1 MEQPMNG
8 NEKIYGID
16 LGTTNSCLSV
26 LEDGKPRVIP
36 IDDNGL
42 TPSVVSLDGDT
53 LLVGRRALNRAV
65 AFPDDSVKSIKR
77 LMGKNETVSLGGK
90 EFSPEE
96 ISAKILGYLR
106 DEANRLEGH
115 NVQRAV
121 ITVPAYFS
129 DSQRLATIEAGKQ
142 AGLTVERIVNEPTA
156 AALFY
161 DQLRVEAEGREIGG
175 GRWKHALVYDL
186 GGGTFD
192 VSVLRLGEIIEVLAS
207 TGDTR
212 LGGDDFDAC
221 LVNLLLEKIR
231 ENGGADL
238 QGWRPAVARLSAA
251 AEQAKIALSTKAQVL
266 IEETHIPAPDGS
278 SCTVSLQI
286 SRDEFEGLTEYLLDR
301 TIDFVRKALDE
312 ARLRADDIDRIIP
325 VGGMTRMPAVAERLE
340 EMFSNAQIAIADPDL
355 SVSLGAAIDGGIIN
369 GENVEQILLDV
380 TAHTLSL
387 AVLSSDNQKECAP
400 IIPRNTTI
408 PAVRSRRFVTVV
420 DNQEWVRLEVYQGEG
435 LYPEDNVL
443 IGVAE
448 LTLAQADAY
457 CPVEVE
463 YSYDLNGM
471 IHMVAE
477 QIGYSRRT
485 EVEFDSRNPQ
495 VEWTQE
501 LDLFDI
507 DSDDSDYEIDDDI
520 DDEPDTGGHV
530 IGINFVIKRA
540 RTLLEKTEG
549 ENRKQLADLLGRYE
563 KALAEDS
570 ADLDALEDD
579 LLTFMDKV

>member
-1 MEQPMNG
+1 MEQPMSG

-53 LLVGRRALNRAV
+53 LIVGRRALNRAV

-90 EFSPEE
+90 EFTPEE

-115 NVQRAV
+115 NVRRAI

-129 DSQRLATIEAGKQ
+129 DSQRRATIEAGKQ
-142 AGLTVERIVNEPTA
+142 AGLTVERIINEPTA

-161 DQLRVEAEGREIGG
+161 DQLRVEAEGQEIGG

-238 QGWRPAVARLSAA
+238 RGYRPAMARLSAA
-251 AEQAKIALSTKAQVL
+251 AEQAKIALSTKAQFL
-266 IEETHIPAPDGS
+266 IEEAHIPAPDGS
-278 SCTVSLQI
+278 SCSVSLEI
-286 SRDEFEGLTEYLLDR
+286 SRDEFEGLTGYLLDR

-312 ARLRADDIDRIIP
+312 ARLRSDDIDRIIP

-340 EMFSNAQIAIADPDL
+340 EIFNNAQMAIADPDL

-387 AVLSSDNQKECAP
+387 AVLSSGNQKECAP

-408 PAVRSRRFVTVV
+408 PAVRSRRFATVV
-420 DNQEWVRLEVYQGEG
+420 DNQEKVRLEVYQGEE

-448 LTLAQADAY
+448 LALAKADAG
-457 CPVEVE
+457 CPIEVE

-477 QIGYSRRT
+477 QKGYSRRT

-495 VEWTQE
+495 IEWTQE
-501 LDLFDI
+501 LDLFDVN
-507 DSDDSDYEIDDDI
+507 DDEI

-540 RTLLEKTEG
+540 RALLEKIKG
-549 ENRKQLADLLGRYE
+549 ENREQLADLLGRYE

-579 LLTFMDKV
+579 LLIFMDKV

>member
-1 MEQPMNG
+1 MSGNG
-8 NEKIYGID
+8 KIYGID

-26 LEDGKPRVIP
+26 LQDGKPRVIP

-53 LLVGRRALNRAV
+53 LIVGRKALNRAV

-90 EFSPEE
+90 EFTPEE

-106 DEANRLEGH
+106 DEAYRLEGH
-115 NVQRAV
+115 KVERAV

-129 DSQRLATIEAGKQ
+129 DAQRRATIEAGKQ
-142 AGLTVERIVNEPTA
+142 AGLTVERIINEPTA

-161 DQLRVEAEGREIGG
+161 DQLRVETEGRTIGG
-175 GRWKHALVYDL
+175 GSWKHALVYDL

-192 VSVLRLGEIIEVLAS
+192 VSILRLGDIIEVLAS

-231 ENGGADL
+231 ENDGPDL
-238 QGWRPAVARLSAA
+238 RGYRPAMARLNAA
-251 AEQAKIALSTKAQVL
+251 AEQTKIALSTKAQSL
-266 IEETHIPAPDGS
+266 IEEAYIPTPDGS
-278 SCTVSLQI
+278 PCTVSLEI
-286 SRDEFEGLTEYLLDR
+286 SREEFEELTGYLLDR
-301 TIDFVRKALDE
+301 TTDFVRKALDE
-312 ARLRADDIDRIIP
+312 ARLRPDDIDRIIP

-340 EMFSNAQIAIADPDL
+340 EIFADAQIAVADPDL

-387 AVLSSDNQKECAP
+387 AALSSYTGQEECVP
-400 IIPRNTTI
+400 IIPRNAVI
-408 PAVRSRRFVTVV
+408 PAARSRRFATVV
-420 DNQEWVRLEVYQGEG
+420 GNQESVRLKVYQGEE

-443 IGVAE
+443 IGVAD
-448 LTLAQADAY
+448 LALAKADAH
-457 CPVEVE
+457 CPIEVE

-471 IHMVAE
+471 VHMVAE
-477 QIGYSRRT
+477 QKGYSRRT

-495 VEWTQE
+495 LELTQE
-501 LDLFDI
+501 LDLFDL
-507 DSDDSDYEIDDDI
+507 DGDDASAEGKNNAEKDNER
-520 DDEPDTGGHV
+520 TGAQTAV
-530 IGINFVIKRA
+530 GINFVIKRA
-540 RTLLEKTEG
+540 RTLLEKIEG
-549 ENRKQLADLLGRYE
+549 ENREQLADLLGRYE
-563 KALAEDS
+563 KALVEDS
-570 ADLDALEDD
+570 SELDALEDG
-579 LLTFMDKV
+579 LLTLMDKV

>member
-1 MEQPMNG
+1 MIGNG
-8 NEKIYGID
+8 KIYGID
-16 LGTTNSCLSV
+16 LGTTNSCISV

-36 IDDNGL
+36 VDDNGL
-42 TPSVVSLDGDT
+42 VPSVVSLDGDK
-53 LLVGRRALNRAV
+53 LVVGRRALNRAI

-77 LMGKNETVSLGGK
+77 LMGTNETVALGGQK
-90 EFSPEE
+90 FTPEE

-115 NVQRAV
+115 NVERAI

-129 DSQRLATIEAGKQ
+129 DSQRRATIEAGKQ
-142 AGLTVERIVNEPTA
+142 AGLTVERIINEPTA

-161 DQLRVEAEGREIGG
+161 DQLRVEAEGRVLGG
-175 GRWKHALVYDL
+175 GSWKHALVYDL

-192 VSVLRLGEIIEVLAS
+192 VSILRLGEIIEVLAS

-231 ENGGADL
+231 ENGGPDL
-238 QGWRPAVARLSAA
+238 QGYRPAMARLSAA
-251 AEQAKIALSTKAQVL
+251 AEQAKTALSAKAEVL
-266 IEETHIPAPDGS
+266 VEEAYIPTPDGS
-278 SCTVSLQI
+278 PCTVSHTIQ
-286 SRDEFEGLTEYLLDR
+286 RNAFEGLTGYLLDR

-312 ARLRADDIDRIIP
+312 ARLRTADIDRVIP

-340 EMFSNAQIAIADPDL
+340 EIFADAQIAVADPDR

-387 AVLSSDNQKECAP
+387 AALSFPAGEEECVP
-400 IIPRNTTI
+400 VIPRNTTI
-408 PAVRSRRFVTVV
+408 PAVRSRRFATTV
-420 DNQEWVRLEVYQGEG
+420 DNQKIVRLKAYQGEA

-443 IGVAE
+443 IGTTY
-448 LTLAQADAY
+448 LTLAKADAF
-457 CPVEVE
+457 CPIEVE

-477 QIGYSRRT
+477 QKGYSRRT

-495 VEWTQE
+495 IERTQE
-501 LDLFDI
+501 LDFFDDG
-507 DSDDSDYEIDDDI
+507 DSSAQGGCG
-520 DDEPDTGGHV
+520 DEKDNERDTAQAATGT
-530 IGINFVIKRA
+530 NFVINRA
-540 RTLLEKTEG
+540 RALLERIEG
-549 ENRKQLADLLGRYE
+549 ENREQLVDLLGRYE
-563 KALAEDS
+563 KALFEDS
-570 ADLDALEDD
+570 AELDVLEDD
-579 LLTFMDKV
+579 LLAFMDKV